1 MIPLRN
7 EHGQIV
13 GFSGRVLPGYSD
25 EFASQAKYLN
35 SPETPLF
42 AKRNFLFNF
51 DLAKKNIRKE
61 NKVIL
66 FEGYMDVISAWQAGV
81 QLGGRLNGD
90 ISYTRANSKAS
101 SCNGYD
107 FDCL

>member
-66 FEGYMDVISAWQAGV
+66 LKDIWMLFL
-81 QLGGRLNGD
+81 LGKRGSTRRSPQWD
-90 ISYTRANSKAS
+90 ISYTRANSKLRHVT
-101 SCNGYD
+101 D
-107 FDCL
+107 TI